1 MSNGSDGADKSLYL
15 PDFCTSRAALANVL
29 IVELTALILTLAR
42 ENGAVGFWTDLSRTS
57 MFLLWIGLAGAGLL
71 CWMRAPLN
79 RLQVGRGSAAVLVLI
94 TALITLISTGVF
106 VLGRSSMVGDAGA
119 YILFPPI

>member
-1 MSNGSDGADKSLYL
+1 MSSGTDGADESLYL

-42 ENGAVGFWTDLSRTS
+42 DNGEVGFWTDLSRTS

-71 CWMRAPLN
+71 CWMRATLS
-79 RLQVGRGSAAVLVLI
+79 RLQGWTRLGRGPAADFRTDCRDLN
-94 TALITLISTGVF
+94 
-106 VLGRSSMVGDAGA
+106 GRFHTRPFQSRR
-119 YILFPPI
+119 